1 MPTEVKEEIDII
13 CRGSI
18 KSVLSYMSNMG
29 IKSEPTG
36 INYKKAE
43 KMWNNLSDNTG
54 SFPKVNDM
62 EKKEVKGACGNQLA
76 TSLTVLI
83 I

>member
-1 MPTEVKEEIDII
+1 MI
-13 CRGSI
+13 
-18 KSVLSYMSNMG
+18 NMG
-29 IKSEPTG
+29 IKLEPTG

-43 KMWNNLSDNTG
+43 KMWNNLSENTG
-54 SFPKVNDM
+54 AFPKVNGM
-62 EKKEVKGACGNQLA
+62 EKNDIKGASGNQLA